1 VADLNRDSCV
11 EKKKEEEEEEEEEE
25 FAMATKR
32 VKSNKVANC
41 TSCSQPP

>member
-1 VADLNRDSCV
+1 MRRV
-11 EKKKEEEEEEEEEE
+11 EEEEEEEEED
-25 FAMATKR
+25 FAMATNR